1 MSHIKW
7 KLWSWG
13 FQWCKNNAKFR
24 PYMVPIWRK
33 KRKVCIQEFLIL
45 PTFLMDK
52 SKDIGQFQASF
63 STFLVGNTSRLYDF
77 SHFESFWDVSMIFKK
92 KVSFLRPPAG
102 PVCMELCKRKKKIP
116 PKCNI
121 DKQEIIAT
129 FAGED
134 CDSKPMWSEE
144 IWYSVNNA
152 GRSPHRDG

>member
-1 MSHIKW
+1 MVIKVLQKIFNMGMSHIKW

-13 FQWCKNNAKFR
+13 FQWCKNNAKFW

-77 SHFESFWDVSMIFKK
+77 SHFECFWDVSMIFKK
-92 KVSFLRPPAG
+92 NTVEHCLQ
-102 PVCMELCKRKKKIP
+102 
-116 PKCNI
+116 KCLLYSP
-121 DKQEIIAT
+121 ET
-129 FAGED
+129 F
-134 CDSKPMWSEE
+134 SHTFT
-144 IWYSVNNA
+144 V
-152 GRSPHRDG
+152 HFQ